1 MKPLLSGMQDSDEL
15 QDIGRASIQIVHDL
29 KNQLNGLKLYATFLR
44 RRLEKN
50 DRPSDE
56 QETVIKLIAGLERA
70 AEDLS
75 IIVRYSRPL
84 ELKKQPG
91 VDIQK
96 IMRNVCAS
104 LTENKSST
112 GSLLGPLL
120 IDGEQESLVGEFD
133 STLLA
138 DAFRAISVGALKINR
153 NNPNDQGIVI
163 RFSKSAEA
171 TVVIEWSGLVRL
183 DHDPFRSFIGSD
195 EIRMSFAAKIL
206 EAHGGTAIYDDNVL
220 RVRLPLAA

>member
-44 RRLEKN
+44 KRLEKN

-56 QETVIKLIAGLERA
+56 QETVNKLIAGLERA

-75 IIVRYSRPL
+75 MIVRYSRPL
-84 ELKKQPG
+84 EIKKQAG

-104 LTENKSST
+104 LSGTKNST
-112 GSLLGPLL
+112 GSLLGPVS
-120 IDGEQESLVGEFD
+120 IDGEAESLVGKFD

-138 DAFRAISVGALKINR
+138 DAFRAISVGALKLNR
-153 NNPNDQGIVI
+153 NNPTDQGIVI
-163 RFSKSAEA
+163 RFSKPAEE
-171 TVVIEWSGLVRL
+171 TIVIEWAGLARL

-195 EIRMSFAAKIL
+195 EIRMSLAAKIL

-220 RVRLPLAA
+220 RVTLPLAA

>member
-1 MKPLLSGMQDSDEL
+1 MQDSDEL

-44 RRLEKN
+44 KRLEKN

-56 QETVIKLIAGLERA
+56 QETINKLIAGLERA

-75 IIVRYSRPL
+75 MIVRYSRPL
-84 ELKKQPG
+84 EIKKQAG

-104 LTENKSST
+104 LSGTKNST
-112 GSLLGPLL
+112 GSLLGPVS
-120 IDGEQESLVGEFD
+120 IDGEAESLVGKFD

-138 DAFRAISVGALKINR
+138 DAFRAISVGALKLNR
-153 NNPNDQGIVI
+153 NNPTDQGIVI
-163 RFSKSAEA
+163 RFSKPAEE
-171 TVVIEWSGLVRL
+171 TIVIEWAGLARL

-195 EIRMSFAAKIL
+195 EIRMSLAAKIL

-220 RVRLPLAA
+220 RVTLPLAA

>member
-1 MKPLLSGMQDSDEL
+1 MQDSDEL

-44 RRLEKN
+44 KRLEKN

-56 QETVIKLIAGLERA
+56 QETVNKLIAGLERA

-75 IIVRYSRPL
+75 MIVRYSRPL
-84 ELKKQPG
+84 EIKKQAG

-104 LTENKSST
+104 LSGTKNST
-112 GSLLGPLL
+112 GSLLGPVS
-120 IDGEQESLVGEFD
+120 IDGEAESLVGKFD

-138 DAFRAISVGALKINR
+138 DAFRAISVGALKLNR
-153 NNPNDQGIVI
+153 NNPTDQGIVI
-163 RFSKSAEA
+163 RFSKPAEE
-171 TVVIEWSGLVRL
+171 TIVIEWAGLARL

-195 EIRMSFAAKIL
+195 EIRMSLAAKIL

-220 RVRLPLAA
+220 RVTLPLAA

>member
-44 RRLEKN
+44 KRLEKN

-56 QETVIKLIAGLERA
+56 QETINKLIAGLERA

-75 IIVRYSRPL
+75 MIVRYSRPL
-84 ELKKQPG
+84 EIKKQAG

-104 LTENKSST
+104 LSGTKNST
-112 GSLLGPLL
+112 GSLLGPVS
-120 IDGEQESLVGEFD
+120 IDGEAESLVGKFD

-138 DAFRAISVGALKINR
+138 DAFRAISVGALKLNR
-153 NNPNDQGIVI
+153 NNPTDQGIVI
-163 RFSKSAEA
+163 RFSKPAEE
-171 TVVIEWSGLVRL
+171 TIVIEWAGLARL

-195 EIRMSFAAKIL
+195 EIRMSLAAKIL

-220 RVRLPLAA
+220 RVTLPLAA

>member
-44 RRLEKN
+44 KRLEKN

-56 QETVIKLIAGLERA
+56 QETVNKLIAGLERA

-75 IIVRYSRPL
+75 MIVRYSRPL
-84 ELKKQPG
+84 EIKKQAG

-104 LTENKSST
+104 LSGTKNST
-112 GSLLGPLL
+112 GSLLGPVS
-120 IDGEQESLVGEFD
+120 IDGEAESLVGKFD

-138 DAFRAISVGALKINR
+138 DAFRAISVGALKLNR
-153 NNPNDQGIVI
+153 NNPTDQGIVI
-163 RFSKSAEA
+163 RFSKPAEE
-171 TVVIEWSGLVRL
+171 TIVIEWAGLARL

-195 EIRMSFAAKIL
+195 EIRMSLAAKIL

-220 RVRLPLAA
+220 RVTLPLVA